1 MPWDRVM
8 VSNEVRRDELGVWR
22 EGVEG
27 RGEVMVDILGVE
39 NVEWWSDA

>member
-1 MPWDRVM
+1 M